1 MGRVHYFVLLL
12 VVLYFPLRVNPGPIK
27 DGDVTSGITTETDD
41 PFKAV
46 DMISLYRSSNIP
58 AKRKTQRAKA
68 KKKLTNVRERTDE
81 ESTCSSSDSESSD
94 SADDNSE
101 APRRN
106 TPMVSRGQRT
116 RTGKIRRTL
125 LMTRNCWQFLTG
137 RRPGAVARITSSSN
151 GNNLR
156 THVGLEKTR
165 FGFFFFCQ

>member
-101 APRRN
+101 GPEHSDG
-106 TPMVSRGQRT
+106 VSDSHSDREDSPD
-116 RTGKIRRTL
+116 IADDSEL
-125 LMTRNCWQFLTG
+125 LDSD
-137 RRPGAVARITSSSN
+137 PGARCCCSDYNSSN
-151 GNNLR
+151 GNNSDDSD
-156 THVGLEKTR
+156 
-165 FGFFFFCQ
+165 